1 MSSVSSLISKL
12 RQWVTL
18 HYTGGFGKLGIPP
31 RPKQRL
37 EVPIHH
43 LKIFSS
49 LMKDSF

>member
-1 MSSVSSLISKL
+1 L
-12 RQWVTL
+12 
-18 HYTGGFGKLGIPP
+18 YFTGGFGKRDIPP

-43 LKIFSS
+43 LKIFPS